1 MVLKGSNAAPSTI
14 DARSCPPDDFSA
26 NSRSGTQACWSRYDI
41 SVGHLLQAVLILTR
55 KVWIRTWLCKG
66 FLLGE
71 KQWFYPAP
79 LYGLL
84 FSLVWLLGLLVLVI
98 VCWIGSHW
106 HARIHDTG
114 YRYRFVRSLSLRG
127 NRIVFCVLSP
137 VKDLCLKAV
146 QKRAF
151 LSGKKV

>member
-1 MVLKGSNAAPSTI
+1 MLVHAHRTI
-14 DARSCPPDDFSA
+14 FQRTPVRAHRPADHDMTSL
-26 NSRSGTQACWSRYDI
+26 SGIFCKLCWSWHERCELGLDSAKAFFSERNNGSI
-41 SVGHLLQAVLILTR
+41 LHLFMGC
-55 KVWIRTWLCKG
+55 WDC
-66 FLLGE
+66 
-71 KQWFYPAP
+71 WFS
-79 LYGLL
+79 
-84 FSLVWLLGLLVLVI
+84 FVWLLGLLVLVI
-98 VCWIGSHW
+98 VCRIGSHW